1 MNQEDTPEIRPHS
14 SREMRE
20 WLGIYR
26 EQVLKLPDSGVW
38 RNRPY
43 PHILSAADLAKGL
56 NLLEGIRP
64 AFEAYAESKHI
75 RLHRDFGH
83 LNSSQALAFN
93 LFFPLLPRSESNL
106 PWAAPQRIAETL
118 GFPTL
123 THAAFERIINQ
134 EERTNLDWWGEM
146 EDGGQIFCEVKFTE
160 SGFGMASSKATNYG
174 TRRDE
179 IYRPMLEGVIKPG
192 LLDDLLWFRAHY
204 QILRN
209 LAHLAVGPHPD
220 RNRVLFVLPAR
231 SPAYGHL
238 NEFLDLHLEPAM
250 SERVIVKGLEAW
262 TEELA
267 TSATSEEER
276 KHWREF
282 RRKYCPELPVRLPA
296 TLT

>member
-1 MNQEDTPEIRPHS
+1 MNEDDTPEIRPHFP
-14 SREMRE
+14 REMRE

-26 EQVLKLPDSGVW
+26 EQVLELPDAGVW

-43 PHILSAADLAKGL
+43 PHILSAADKEKGL

-64 AFEAYAESKHI
+64 AFAAYAVNKHI
-75 RLHRDFGH
+75 RLHRDFAH

-93 LFFPLLPRSESNL
+93 LFFPLLPTSEFNL
-106 PWAAPQRIAETL
+106 PWAAPERITESL
-118 GFPTL
+118 GLPNL
-123 THAAFERIINQ
+123 TRAAFERIIDRR
-134 EERTNLDWWGEM
+134 EGTNLDWWGEM
-146 EDGGQIFCEVKFTE
+146 EGGGQIFCEVKFTE
-160 SGFGMASSKATNYG
+160 SEFGTASSRTTAYA

-179 IYRPMLEGVIKPG
+179 IYRPMLEGLIKPG
-192 LLDDLLWFRAHY
+192 LLDDLTWFQANY

-220 RNRVLFVLPAR
+220 RNRVLFFLPAR

-238 NEFLDLHLEPAM
+238 NEFLDIHLESAV
-250 SERVIVKGLEAW
+250 SKRVIVKGLEAW

-267 TSATSEEER
+267 TAVTSEEEQM
-276 KHWREF
+276 HWRDF
-282 RRKYCPELPVRLPA
+282 RQKFCADLPSRLPV